1 MKLDKKKNLAAK
13 TLGVGRDRVI
23 FNINRLDEIKEAIT
37 KQDIRD
43 LFSNGAIAVRDIKG
57 RKAVKRRVSRRRR
70 RRLEAKTDY
79 TSRLALIKSGM
90 PRLVVRRTN
99 RYIVAQVIKTDLAQD
114 SIVVGVISRDL
125 INSGWPENKKGSLK
139 SLPASYLTD

>member
-57 RKAVKRRVSRRRR
+57 RKAVKRRVSRRRMGSVR
-70 RRLEAKTDY
+70 KKVKNGKRKYVMTGFIVPVLND
-79 TSRLALIKSGM
+79 
-90 PRLVVRRTN
+90 VVTKPN
-99 RYIVAQVIKTDLAQD
+99 N
-114 SIVVGVISRDL
+114 L
-125 INSGWPENKKGSLK
+125 INKPINVE
-139 SLPASYLTD
+139 